1 MGCKPSILLADAGYF
16 SYDNL
21 ELLKRMGID
30 AYIPDN
36 FFKVEERGKSKW
48 FRKSIFKF
56 NEEKDCY
63 YCPAGIL
70 MPFTRIQKRKDKPD
84 LKQYVGV
91 FCQDCIFKKACTKA
105 ENRIISRDPREHL
118 LDEMRGK
125 LKTVEGKE
133 LYQERMYTAEPVFGQ
148 MKQNRGFREFLL
160 RGKEKANV
168 EFLIMC
174 IVHNIGK
181 IDGFVT
187 RESKNLK
194 EILKNGIEGANQFV
208 VDTKNVV
215 TGALKHVFGEFSVKY
230 VDFHVFMHKI

>member
-1 MGCKPSILLADAGYF
+1 ML
-16 SYDNL
+16 
-21 ELLKRMGID
+21 
-30 AYIPDN
+30 
-36 FFKVEERGKSKW
+36 
-48 FRKSIFKF
+48 
-56 NEEKDCY
+56 
-63 YCPAGIL
+63 
-70 MPFTRIQKRKDKPD
+70 
-84 LKQYVGV
+84 
-91 FCQDCIFKKACTKA
+91 
-105 ENRIISRDPREHL
+105 NRIISRDPREHL